1 VRGFF
6 WPFAQVRA
14 AAGDTTIPTV
24 MISGASRGIGAEFVR
39 AYAADGWRVH
49 ALARAPEKSAALAE
63 LARLHGGSVAL
74 HPLDVTDHA
83 AIDALAARLQG
94 SPIDVLLNVA
104 GVLVANP
111 FGKSDYDRWMQSI
124 RVNLFGPMKM
134 SEAFIEHVAA
144 SEQRKIVTLTS
155 VLGSI
160 GGNAAGGMYD
170 YRSTKAA
177 VNAIMKSMSV
187 DLARRGII
195 AVPIHPGWVR
205 TDMGGPRAEVDA
217 ATSVAGM
224 RGVIDA
230 LTPAQSGR
238 FLSYQGAELA
248 W

>member
-1 VRGFF
+1 
-6 WPFAQVRA
+6 
-14 AAGDTTIPTV
+14 

-49 ALARAPEKSAALAE
+49 ALARAPEKSAALTE
-63 LARLHGGSVAL
+63 TVRRHGDRVAL

-83 AIDALAARLQG
+83 AIDALAARLRG
-94 SPIDVLLNVA
+94 SPVDVLLNVA

-111 FGKSDYDRWMQSI
+111 FGKSDYDRWTESLRI
-124 RVNLFGPMKM
+124 NLFGPMKM
-134 SEAFIEHVAA
+134 SEAFVEHVAA

-155 VLGSI
+155 MLGSI
-160 GGNAAGGMYD
+160 GGNASGGMYD

-187 DLARRGII
+187 DLAGRGII

-205 TDMGGPRAEVDA
+205 TDMGGPRAEVDV

-224 RGVIDA
+224 RAVIAA

-238 FLSYQGAELA
+238 FLSYQGTELA